1 MQLLHTDKLPAG
13 HRLIAKLDYLLFKNQ
28 TLYIVASDT
37 DFYFI
42 KKKPAMFPEDADEPG
57 LDVFQTGFPR
67 AAAAWMV
74 DAIENKLWKSAA
86 EGGLPSGS
94 YHLKKDVVDEDVAG
108 ENLKI
113 RRSMHVGA
121 EQEKGFVLLNFSRPH
136 LQFTE
141 KNFQEI
147 DVSDRLL
154 REGGLL
160 DVLKSL

>member
-13 HRLIAKLDYLLFKNQ
+13 HKLIAKLDYLLFKNQ
-28 TLYIVASDT
+28 TLYVVASDT
-37 DFYFI
+37 DFFLII
-42 KKKPAMFPEDADEPG
+42 KSPAMFAHREEEPG
-57 LDVFQTGFPR
+57 LNLYQTGFPR

-86 EGGLPSGS
+86 EGGLPSGT
-94 YHLKKDVVDEDVAG
+94 YFVDEDVAG

-113 RRSMHVGA
+113 RRTMHVGA
-121 EQEKGFVLLNFSRPH
+121 EQEKGFVLFNFSRPD
-136 LQFTE
+136 LKFTE
-141 KNFQEI
+141 QDFQEI
-147 DVSDRLL
+147 DISDRLL

>member
-13 HRLIAKLDYLLFKNQ
+13 HKLIAKLDYLLFEDE
-28 TLYIVASDT
+28 TLYIVVSDT
-37 DFYFI
+37 DFYLI
-42 KKKPAMFPEDADEPG
+42 KKIPAMFPEDADEPG
-57 LDVFQTGFPR
+57 LDVIQTGFPR
-67 AAAAWMV
+67 AAAAWMI

-94 YHLKKDVVDEDVAG
+94 YHLKEDVAG
-108 ENLKI
+108 ETLKI
-113 RRSMHVGA
+113 RRTMHVGA

-136 LQFTE
+136 LKFTE
-141 KNFQEI
+141 QNFQEI